1 MEDLMKLR
9 ESIDEIDSEIVR
21 LYKERMDI
29 SKHVAEYKIT
39 TGKKV
44 FDKTREDE
52 KLEKLSSLADDEFL
66 KHGIVELFEQI
77 MSTSRKKQ
85 YQLMTEHGIV
95 EKENFTEVDSLDF
108 SNARIV
114 FQGVEG
120 AYSQLAMKTY
130 FGENCNGYNVDSWK
144 DAMEDIKCGKAD
156 YAVLP
161 IENSSAGIVSENYDL
176 LVEYDNYIVG
186 EQIIRIDH
194 SLMGLPGAKISDIRT
209 VYSHPQALMQCSD
222 FFDEHKDINQV
233 AVRNTAFSAKKVKD
247 DGDITQAGIAS
258 HISADIYGL
267 QVLESRIQNN
277 KNNAT
282 RFIIV
287 SAKRVCRRDAD
298 RISICFETPHKSGAL
313 YHMLAHFI
321 YNGINMLNIQSRP
334 ISDKAWEYR
343 FFVDFEGTMP
353 PAAWTCCCDSRALA

>member
-1 MEDLMKLR
+1 M
-9 ESIDEIDSEIVR
+9 
-21 LYKERMDI
+21 
-29 SKHVAEYKIT
+29 
-39 TGKKV
+39 
-44 FDKTREDE
+44 
-52 KLEKLSSLADDEFL
+52 
-66 KHGIVELFEQI
+66 
-77 MSTSRKKQ
+77 
-85 YQLMTEHGIV
+85 
-95 EKENFTEVDSLDF
+95 
-108 SNARIV
+108 
-114 FQGVEG
+114 
-120 AYSQLAMKTY
+120 
-130 FGENCNGYNVDSWK
+130 
-144 DAMEDIKCGKAD
+144 
-156 YAVLP
+156 
-161 IENSSAGIVSENYDL
+161 
-176 LVEYDNYIVG
+176 
-186 EQIIRIDH
+186 
-194 SLMGLPGAKISDIRT
+194 
-209 VYSHPQALMQCSD
+209 
-222 FFDEHKDINQV
+222 

-343 FFVDFEGTMP
+343 FFVDFEGRFTDT
-353 PAAWTCCCDSRALA
+353 AVQNALRGIREEAIALKILGTY